1 MPDAPSSAPV
11 AADTSTATTPPA
23 GTAAAPVATPG
34 AQTTAEELIEILLD
48 GEKEPRKIPLSKLQP
63 HLAKHRSETDRLRSE
78 YDKNAKALGER
89 QSKLEAVLRAAKE
102 DPDGTLR
109 ELGLDPDEYAE
120 RKLAARVRAALQ
132 AEEEKADPTKKESR
146 EADEERKALKDE
158 NEKLK
163 KAQVE
168 RERATTKG
176 RIEGAVNAV
185 LSKLPEGLR
194 ADSKAAVLS
203 VFRQALAEKKDITI
217 EDAAKAT
224 LSLIRARAK
233 AAYEADEE
241 LRKGLGAPPSAPKP
255 AAGATVIEHPAA
267 RGAAARAKDG
277 TFVKPPENDGAGDV
291 LSKIMRGQFK

>member
-1 MPDAPSSAPV
+1 MDTPV
-11 AADTSTATTPPA
+11 APAAPAAPADSAAPPA
-23 GTAAAPVATPG
+23 AAAPA
-34 AQTTAEELIEILLD
+34 ATAEEMIELLLD
-48 GEKEPRKIPLSKLQP
+48 GEKEPRKIPRSKLDP
-63 HLAKHRSETDRLRSE
+63 HLTKYRSETDRLRSE

-109 ELGLDPDEYAE
+109 ELGLDPEAYAE
-120 RKLAARVRAALQ
+120 SKLAARVRAALQ
-132 AEEEKADPTKKESR
+132 AEEEKADPTKKTAR
-146 EADEERKALKDE
+146 EADEERKTLKDE

-163 KAQVE
+163 KEHAE

-185 LSKLPEGLR
+185 LAKLPEGLR

-224 LSLIRARAK
+224 LSIIRARAK

-241 LRKGLGAPPSAPKP
+241 LRKGLGAPAPTPKP
-255 AAGATVIEHPAA
+255 AGATVIEHPAA